1 MNASRVYGQ
10 LAGYLDNLVA
20 KGRYAFT
27 SNEAKEQLQISHNAF
42 QKQVSNLSGQ
52 NKVALIRKGFY
63 AVVPPEYR
71 KNGAP
76 PVGYYIDDMMKELD
90 RSYYVGLLNAAAW
103 YGAAHQQPQKHVVI
117 VRPPVLP
124 AINKPY
130 ARIDF
135 VYKKE
140 WEGSDIVRQKTNA
153 GYIAV
158 SSPELT
164 ALDLCYYSRH
174 AGGIGQVATVLEEL
188 AEELDAMKIRD
199 LAAHYNNITAV
210 QRLGFLLEL
219 TGNEELVIPLK
230 EWIIKQKYYPA
241 LLDPAEKSPTKVT
254 GNTWK
259 IIVNTEIET
268 DL

>member
-1 MNASRVYGQ
+1 
-10 LAGYLDNLVA
+10 
-20 KGRYAFT
+20 
-27 SNEAKEQLQISHNAF
+27 
-42 QKQVSNLSGQ
+42 
-52 NKVALIRKGFY
+52 
-63 AVVPPEYR
+63 
-71 KNGAP
+71 
-76 PVGYYIDDMMKELD
+76 
-90 RSYYVGLLNAAAW
+90 
-103 YGAAHQQPQKHVVI
+103 HQQPQKHVVI
-117 VRPPVLP
+117 VHPPVLP

-140 WEGSDIVRQKTNA
+140 WRESDIVRQKTNA

-199 LAAHYNNITAV
+199 LAAYYSSITAV

-219 TGNEELVIPLK
+219 TGNEKLVVLLK
-230 EWIIKQKYYPA
+230 EWLIKQKYHPA
-241 LLDPAEKSPTKVT
+241 LLEPAEKSPTKVT
-254 GNTWK
+254 GNSWK